1 MWFCVLLYFKNV
13 LLLKE
18 NIVDNHRRVLRSAQA
33 VSEKMGDS
41 FSKFPSP
48 DPMHINN
55 GICPPGPCSQ
65 YNQFPC
71 PNCLS
76 LWVYFSSSCS
86 SSSYFWWDLT
96 SPGISVVVLEN
107 MFILLQC
114 GMLSINAFPRVLHP
128 AKGRCQCEWSGCV
141 QFEVQCSYQAV
152 RWECSSVSFLSVFHS
167 TSGLL

>member
-18 NIVDNHRRVLRSAQA
+18 NIVDNHTRVLRSAQA

-65 YNQFPC
+65 YNHSFPV
-71 PNCLS
+71 PTVS
-76 LWVYFSSSCS
+76 LCESIF
-86 SSSYFWWDLT
+86 LL
-96 SPGISVVVLEN
+96 VVLVRVISDETWP
-107 MFILLQC
+107 LLEFQ
-114 GMLSINAFPRVLHP
+114 
-128 AKGRCQCEWSGCV
+128 
-141 QFEVQCSYQAV
+141 
-152 RWECSSVSFLSVFHS
+152 
-167 TSGLL
+167 LLC